1 MAAGRTYTPIART
14 TLSTTSSTVT
24 FSSISGSYTDLV
36 LVVNGSIDSTNT
48 PSLAIRLNSD
58 TGNSYSSTIMEGNG
72 TAAYSQKYSGSRT
85 LMQFNYYTAF
95 YSTNIANAILHIQ
108 NYSNATTYK
117 TVLCRFNITG
127 GNAPGTAASV
137 GLYRGSTSAVT
148 SISISPD
155 FGAIN
160 FSSGSTFTLYGIAAA

>member
-1 MAAGRTYTPIART
+1 MAITYEPIAT
-14 TLSTTSSTVT
+14 NTLSSAAASVT

-36 LVVNGSIDSTNT
+36 LVVNGSIDSTQT
-48 PSLAIRLNSD
+48 PSLAIRLNGD

-72 TAAYSQKYSGSRT
+72 TSALSQRYSGNKT

-108 NYSNATTYK
+108 NYSNTTTYK

-137 GLYRGSTSAVT
+137 GLYRGNTSAIT

-160 FSSGSTFTLYGIAAA
+160 FASGSAFTLYGIKSA